1 MTHVLFVCSRNKWRS
16 PTAEKVFSNY
26 PNLSVRSAGLSPQS
40 PRQLSSKDLSWAD
53 IVFVME
59 DQHKKR
65 VRELS
70 RRFQIEVSKIVVLDI
85 PDDYEFMDPEL
96 VLQLEQSVP
105 LYLEGGR

>member
-1 MTHVLFVCSRNKWRS
+1 
-16 PTAEKVFSNY
+16 
-26 PNLSVRSAGLSPQS
+26 
-40 PRQLSSKDLSWAD
+40 
-53 IVFVME
+53 ME

-96 VLQLEQSVP
+96 VLLLEQSVP